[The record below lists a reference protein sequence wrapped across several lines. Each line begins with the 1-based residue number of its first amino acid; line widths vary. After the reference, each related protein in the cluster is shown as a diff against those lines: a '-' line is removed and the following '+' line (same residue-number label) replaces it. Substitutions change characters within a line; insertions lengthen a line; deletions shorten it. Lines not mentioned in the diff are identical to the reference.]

1 MDKLNFN
8 LNLKSQMKYLFLIPL
23 LLIMS
28 CNANSQ
34 TLKNKKLLSALNN
47 SSLKGRGNLIEIT
60 SNEFRLDYYDI
71 HEKDSHLEFLNAK
84 GYQGGGPSWLGIIYG
99 AIQMSDPTIESKI
112 RFDDEAEGLAIWSS
126 DRETL
131 EKVSRLISVVKS
143 DEGILLK
150 AIEVA
155 DQAGQME

>member
-1 MDKLNFN
+1 MNF
-8 LNLKSQMKYLFLIPL
+8 KSQMKFLYLILLLFLL
-23 LLIMS
+23 S
-28 CNANSQ
+28 CNASSQ
-34 TLKNKKLLSALNN
+34 APKNKKLLSALSDHN
-47 SSLKGRGNLIEIT
+47 LKGRGNLVAIT
-60 SNEFRLDYYDI
+60 PNEFRLDYYDI
-71 HEKDSHLEFLNAK
+71 HEEDSHLEYLNAK

-126 DRETL
+126 DKESL

-143 DEGILLK
+143 DESILLK

-155 DQAGQME
+155 GQAGQME